1 MEVTCAPVW
10 DHEARGRERR
20 DNRESECKMT
30 VTCKSLSVHNRVRA
44 RAYELMSVI
53 VHNGE
58 LMTDT
63 KQLSNIMS
71 DMVKAKV
78 AAQFS
83 LVGLV

>member
-1 MEVTCAPVW
+1 MEVEW
-10 DHEARGRERR
+10 SMSSKIKHQRE
-20 DNRESECKMT
+20 M
-30 VTCKSLSVHNRVRA
+30 
-44 RAYELMSVI
+44 
-53 VHNGE
+53 HNGE

>member
-1 MEVTCAPVW
+1 MPATKHDEMDVEW
-10 DHEARGRERR
+10 SMSSKIKHQRE
-20 DNRESECKMT
+20 M
-30 VTCKSLSVHNRVRA
+30 
-44 RAYELMSVI
+44 
-53 VHNGE
+53 HNGE